1 VIKKKNS
8 FAWLHPLVKL
18 MLNSNGVAIIFGLE
32 ENGNGQIIYEGDIV
46 VPKWYSSWGVLN
58 QLVSI

>member
-1 VIKKKNS
+1 
-8 FAWLHPLVKL
+8 

-58 QLVSI
+58 LYQFRVLAK

>member
-1 VIKKKNS
+1 
-8 FAWLHPLVKL
+8 
-18 MLNSNGVAIIFGLE
+18 MLNLNGVAIFFVLE

-46 VPKWYSSWGVLN
+46 VPKWYLPCGVLN